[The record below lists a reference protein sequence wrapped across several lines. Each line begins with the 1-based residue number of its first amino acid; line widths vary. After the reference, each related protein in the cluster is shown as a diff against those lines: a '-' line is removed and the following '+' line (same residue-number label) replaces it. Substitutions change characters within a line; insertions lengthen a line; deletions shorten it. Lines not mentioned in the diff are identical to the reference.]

1 MKDWKF
7 QNKNERLCYL
17 IVQGLRHAKSEQQ
30 QIWTTT
36 YVVEVRLENEASL
49 SINTRRGEQ
58 WADFPVQQQQVK
70 IASEEIGVVWEKSPR
85 IINQNLDHPRK

>member
-1 MKDWKF
+1 MKEWKF

-36 YVVEVRLENEASL
+36 YAIEVRLENEASL
-49 SINTRRGEQ
+49 TSIARKGGQ
-58 WADFPVQQQQVK
+58 WADFPVQQQ
-70 IASEEIGVVWEKSPR
+70 
-85 IINQNLDHPRK
+85 